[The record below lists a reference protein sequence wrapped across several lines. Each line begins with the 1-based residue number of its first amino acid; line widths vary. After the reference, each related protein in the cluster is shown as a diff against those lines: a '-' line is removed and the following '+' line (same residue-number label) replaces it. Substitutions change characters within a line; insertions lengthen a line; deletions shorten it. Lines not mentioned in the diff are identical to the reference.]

1 MGWGK
6 LKKFIKPGTMI
17 AKVFLPGAAGTV
29 LDIVTE
35 SIADPAD
42 ANNEAALKVLAEAV
56 DAQSEIS
63 SIHESRLNALEAKLK

>member
-1 MGWGK
+1 
-6 LKKFIKPGTMI
+6 
-17 AKVFLPGAAGTV
+17 V

-63 SIHESRLNALEAKLK
+63 SIHESRLNALEGKFK